1 MSKNSSPARISA
13 VERRAQTVEL
23 RTQGHTFEEIA
34 KIVGYSNKASAYKAF
49 QTALESIVKEPV
61 ETYRAVELQRLDK
74 MTQGLADRAF
84 DGDIPAVHALL
95 KVMERRAKMLGLD
108 HSPDLSLT
116 NNGQIQVVL
125 DDRVMDKKRSAVEME
140 IEPETP

>member
-23 RTQGHTFEEIA
+23 RSQGHTFEEIA
-34 KIVGYSNKASAYKAF
+34 QIVGYSNKASAYNAF
-49 QTALESIVKEPV
+49 QTALGSIVKEPV

-74 MTQGLADRAF
+74 MTKGLADRAF

-95 KVMERRAKMLGLD
+95 KVMERRAKMLGID
-108 HSPDLSLT
+108 HSPDVQLT

-125 DDRVMDKKRSAVEME
+125 DGRVMDKTRSAVEVE
-140 IEPETP
+140 FEPENP